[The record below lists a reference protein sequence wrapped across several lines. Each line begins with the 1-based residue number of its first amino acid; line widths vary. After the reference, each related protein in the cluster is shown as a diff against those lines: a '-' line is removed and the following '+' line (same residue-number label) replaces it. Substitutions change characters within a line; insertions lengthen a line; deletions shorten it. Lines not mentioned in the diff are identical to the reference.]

1 MKSCKRQGSRKDVRK
16 RQNENV
22 HRLRK
27 MKGDRKMITGSMV
40 ALITPFN
47 EDGSVNYKRLRELLD
62 WHIQE
67 GTDSILVLG
76 TTAETPTLTTEEED
90 EIARIAIEHVAGRVP
105 VIVGSGSNNTAK
117 SIEASI
123 KYEKMGADGLLI
135 IAPYYNRTNTQG
147 MIQHFIA
154 VADVVNIPVI
164 LYNVPGRTG
173 CGISYEVLEAVS
185 SHKNIVGIKEASG
198 DMSLVCKFS
207 KLIND
212 NFTVYSGNDDINVP
226 LMSMGGGGIIS
237 VLANILPGVA
247 HDLAAACLNGD
258 FETARAIQLKY
269 MDLINALF
277 IETNPI
283 PVKEA
288 MNMMGLDA
296 GGYRLPLYPMAEE
309 NRVVLRRELEK
320 LNLL

>member
-1 MKSCKRQGSRKDVRK
+1 
-16 RQNENV
+16 
-22 HRLRK
+22 
-27 MKGDRKMITGSMV
+27 MITGSMV
-40 ALITPFN
+40 ALVTPFT
-47 EDGSVNYKRLRELLD
+47 EDGSVNYTRMRELVE

-76 TTAETPTLTTEEED
+76 TTGETPTLTTEEED
-90 EIARIAIEHVAGRVP
+90 EIVRIAIDQAAGRVP
-105 VIVGSGSNNTAK
+105 IVVGSGSNNTAK
-117 SIEASI
+117 SVETSL
-123 KYEKMGADGLLI
+123 KYEAMGADALLV
-135 IAPYYNRTNTQG
+135 IAPYYNKSNKQG
-147 MIQHFIA
+147 MIQHFLT
-154 VADVVNIPVI
+154 VADAVNTPII

-173 CGISYEVLEAVS
+173 CGISYDVLEAVS
-185 SHKNIVGIKEASG
+185 GHRNIVGIKEASG

-226 LMSMGGGGIIS
+226 LMSMGGGGVIS

-247 HDLAAACLNGD
+247 HELAAACLNGD
-258 FETARAIQLKY
+258 FETARGIQLKY

-288 MNMMGLDA
+288 MNMMGLNA

-309 NRVVLRRELEK
+309 NRAVLRRELEK